1 MKRLFIVLLLGVAL
15 PLWAFDF
22 ESQRDEGYTLYFNI
36 LDDEEEN
43 VVEVTSPVAMGV
55 NRWQGHQVPWGDLVI
70 PAEVEHDG
78 VTYTVVAIGNRAFS
92 GCEEIVSIS
101 IPATVTEIGD
111 YAFYQCKGIKGVVT
125 IGEAVARIGKSAFFG
140 CSGITEVQFNAIKC
154 ESMGGTRSTTAF
166 GNCRLLTQ
174 ITFGPAVTQIPDY
187 AFVGMDGLHFSWN
200 LPEALETVG
209 EFAFAYCNNIQG
221 VLVLPANVKYI
232 GANAFAQCHAIT
244 AIELPKNIKMIDA
257 RAFYQC
263 VGVRE
268 VNIKALTP
276 PALGIDVFSGLKAN
290 VVYNV
295 PCISIDRYKEVPAWR
310 RMRNLRTT
318 YPCRL
323 DIVAY
328 ANDPQCGTVLGG
340 GTYDFGQTISLTVVC
355 NAGFGFKG
363 WNDGNLDNPR
373 TITVNDTGTYVALLQ
388 PAEIIHE
395 VEYVHDTVY
404 ADGVKVVTEYYEIND
419 VAEPIN
425 TQQEIV
431 YDRSKR
437 RIEVPMEKSEMVS
450 VSLYN
455 DAGQCVYT
463 GLPKHG
469 HVKMR
474 RFPTGAYIV
483 RVSTI
488 YDETVLRF
496 FHVRK

>member
-1 MKRLFIVLLLGVAL
+1 MKRLVFILLLGVAL

-22 ESQRDEGYTLYFNI
+22 ESPRDEGYTLYFNI

-43 VVEVTSPVAMGV
+43 VVEVTSPVATGA
-55 NRWQGHQVPWGDLVI
+55 NRWQGHRMPWGELVI

-78 VTYTVVAIGNRAFS
+78 VTYTVVAIGDRAFS
-92 GCEEIVSIS
+92 GCDEITSLN
-101 IPATVTEIGD
+101 IPATVTEIGA
-111 YAFYQCKGIKGVVT
+111 YAFYQCKGIKGEVT
-125 IGEAVARIGKSAFFG
+125 IGESVARIGKSAFFG
-140 CSGITEVQFNAIKC
+140 CVGITEVHFNAVKC
-154 ESMGGTRSTTAF
+154 ESMGGTRSTIAF
-166 GNCRLLTQ
+166 GNCRALSS
-174 ITFGPAVTQIPDY
+174 ITFGPAVTRIPDF
-187 AFVGMDGLHFSWN
+187 AFVGMDGLNCEWN
-200 LPEALETVG
+200 LPAALEYIG
-209 EFAFAYCNNIQG
+209 EFAFAYCYNIRG
-221 VLVLPANVKYI
+221 VLVIPDNVKHI
-232 GANAFAQCHAIT
+232 GASAFAQCHAIT
-244 AIELPKNIKMIDA
+244 AVELPKRIEQLDT

-263 VGVRE
+263 VGIKE

-276 PALGIDVFSGLKAN
+276 PSLGADVFTGHKAN

-310 RMRNLRTT
+310 RIRNLRTT

-323 DIVAY
+323 DVVAY
-328 ANDPQCGTVLGG
+328 ANDPQSGTVLGG
-340 GTYDFGQTISLTVVC
+340 GTYNLGETISLTVIC
-355 NAGFGFKG
+355 YAGFGFKG
-363 WNDGNLDNPR
+363 WNDGNTDNPR
-373 TITVNDTGTYVALLQ
+373 TVTVNDTATYVAILQ
-388 PAEIIHE
+388 QAEIIHE

-404 ADGVKVVTEYYEIND
+404 ADGIKVVTEYYEIND

-437 RIEVPMEKSEMVS
+437 RVEVPMDKSEIVS
-450 VSLYN
+450 VALYN
-455 DAGQCVYT
+455 DAGQCVFT

-474 RFPTGAYIV
+474 RFPTGSYII